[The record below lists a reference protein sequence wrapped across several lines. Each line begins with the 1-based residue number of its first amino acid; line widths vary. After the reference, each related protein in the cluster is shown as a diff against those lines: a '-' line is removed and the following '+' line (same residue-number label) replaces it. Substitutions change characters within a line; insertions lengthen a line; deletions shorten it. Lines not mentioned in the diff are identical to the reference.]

1 MEKRNKTNG
10 VENGNNFQENPPAR
24 RDMKKEETIEVFL
37 KDLGEI
43 ANLPEEHVYDFGE
56 YFYLRGWRRNDVE
69 EKYTYGPLFFHL
81 FNIALVLVI
90 VWFGVISVKEF
101 LPFFG
106 VVI

>member
-1 MEKRNKTNG
+1 MKLRNKKIDAG
-10 VENGNNFQENPPAR
+10 NGNNYQENPSVR
-24 RDMKKEETIEVFL
+24 RYKKKEETIEVFL
-37 KDLGEI
+37 KDFAEI
-43 ANLPEEHVYDFGE
+43 ANLPEEHVHDFGE

-106 VVI
+106 IVI